1 MGINKTELMKMGA
14 RSRLVEIEQERAE
27 LLRIF
32 PDLELKPQ
40 PQPAQPAPKDNGHE
54 KQSPRKGGTQMEAI
68 GNFMYR
74 HETVTSPANASW
86 LLSKA
91 KEAGIV
97 RKLKRGLFAPGK
109 KLAT

>member
-1 MGINKTELMKMGA
+1 
-14 RSRLVEIEQERAE
+14 VEIEQERAE

-74 HETVTSPANASW
+74 HETVTPSELARYLKTSPANASW